1 MRFISDEE
9 RRDAAEKDKVKTV
22 ARELPLTLGG
32 ELVVR
37 SLVNP
42 AEMAKCKIVG
52 AVHNDFIFITE
63 PVIRINDRLTA
74 FIEGTFSCSYFSSGF
89 LYVFQSRCRQVVM
102 DGVVCIEYP
111 TRWEIKQ
118 LRKHRRIRVNIE
130 TEFRGPAITTPLYAD
145 MTDISSGG
153 CRLTFHPTVGLVQGM
168 YGVITFTLP
177 NEQLVRRMKC
187 QVMNSNHFKTRET
200 TEVGLKF
207 IGPVTEVD
215 KVMAFCEFCMFFEPE

>member
-1 MRFISDEE
+1 MRFTTDEE
-9 RRDAAEKDKVKTV
+9 RREAAEKDKVKTV
-22 ARELPLTLGG
+22 AMELPLRLGG
-32 ELVVR
+32 ELLVR

-42 AEMAKCKIVG
+42 AEMAKCKLVG
-52 AVHNDFIFITE
+52 AIHGDFLLITE

-74 FIEGTFSCSYFSSGF
+74 FIEGTFSCSYFTSGF
-89 LYVFQSRCRQVVM
+89 LYAFQSRCRRLVM
-102 DGVVCIEYP
+102 DGVMCIEYP

-153 CRLTFHPTVGLVQGM
+153 CRLLFHPTVGLVQGM

-177 NEQLVRRMKC
+177 NEQLIRRMKC
-187 QVMNSNHFKTRET
+187 QVMNASHFKSRET
-200 TEVGLKF
+200 TEVGVKF
-207 IGPVTEVD
+207 IGPAMEVD
-215 KVMAFCEFCMFFEPE
+215 KVTAFCEFCMFFEIE